1 MQVDGV
7 RRSPR
12 NGGSIGMTI
21 ARGSRLD
28 ALPIIEAKLHPV
40 TAAQGSVDRSR
51 IVDRLLDPDA
61 PMLVTLAAPAGYGKT
76 TVLAQW
82 VERESRPVAWLT
94 VDSADNDP
102 TVFVTYLASALARIG
117 DVDRSLLR
125 ATTMAHSR
133 ILSFAVPRLLADI
146 HRWPQPAV
154 LVIDDAHRLTDPTSL
169 DALAMFATHLPP
181 GFHLAVAGRVA
192 PRLPVARLRAERRV
206 LEIDASTLALDEQ
219 ETAALTAA
227 TGWPLSTEE
236 ASALVARTE
245 GWAAGIYLAT
255 LAHERGEPDT
265 GWTSA
270 VSGVDEPIAD
280 YLRSEVGHRIDDEDM
295 TVLTRSAVLELL
307 EPRAV
312 EAVTGRTDAADRL
325 ETLAAQNLFIQAV
338 GRDGRSFR
346 YHKLLRDFL
355 LAELERREPGKTIEL
370 HRAAA
375 TWAAGSGSL
384 DLAIHHSL
392 AAGDRTDA
400 ALLVA
405 SHGVVAFQTGD
416 FVTLERWLGAF
427 EVEDFEALPQL
438 ALLGA
443 WAYTMTGRG
452 DDAIRLAELADRVSA
467 DGMDPDQA
475 RAFEARR
482 AMTRA
487 AMCRRGP
494 RGMLADAQ
502 LAVAREPASGRWL
515 THALWLE
522 GSAHYLLGDLDA
534 AEAALQASTREAQA
548 IESPNLAPL
557 TLLASIR
564 LRQQDWAGAE
574 QLTREASA
582 RLEQFGYGDLVMGL
596 GIYAL
601 QARIAA
607 HRGEVQAARA
617 ALVRAQLVRPLASRA
632 APAYAVGSLVELAR
646 GYLAMSDPAGAQI
659 VVREAEEIVRR
670 TPSLGILT
678 DELIE
683 VRRYLSGAATALV
696 GSSALTSAELR
707 ILPFLPTYLSFPE
720 IADRLSISRNTVKTH
735 AMSIYGKLWASSRGE
750 AVERAVELG
759 LLEPYPG
766 LESIRSATR

>member
-1 MQVDGV
+1 
-7 RRSPR
+7 
-12 NGGSIGMTI
+12 MTI
-21 ARGSRLD
+21 ARGSRLE
-28 ALPIIEAKLHPV
+28 ALPIIEAKVHPV
-40 TAAQGSVDRSR
+40 AAARGSVDRSR
-51 IVDRLLDPDA
+51 IVDRLLDPRA
-61 PMLVTLAAPAGYGKT
+61 PTLVTMAAPAGYGKT

-82 VERESRPVAWLT
+82 VEREARPVAWLT
-94 VDSADNDP
+94 VDAADNDP
-102 TVFVTYLASALARIG
+102 TVFVAYLASALARIG
-117 DVDRSLLR
+117 DIDGSLLGG
-125 ATTMAHSR
+125 TTLARSR

-154 LVIDDAHRLTDPTSL
+154 LVIDDAHRLTDATSL
-169 DALAMFATHLPP
+169 DALATFASHLPP

-192 PRLPVARLRAERRV
+192 PRLPVARLRAERKV
-206 LEIDASTLALDEQ
+206 MEIDASTLALDAR

-227 TGWPLSTEE
+227 TGWPLSTED

-255 LAHERGEPDT
+255 LAHARGEPDA

-280 YLRSEVGHRIDDEDM
+280 YLRSEVGHRIDDGDM
-295 TVLTRSAVLELL
+295 TILTRSAVLELL

-312 EAVTGRTDAADRL
+312 AAVTGRPDAADRL
-325 ETLAAQNLFIQAV
+325 EALAAQNLFIQAV

-355 LAELERREPGKTIEL
+355 LAELERREPGMTVTL

-375 TWAAGSGSL
+375 TWAAGAGVI
-384 DLAIHHSL
+384 DLAIHHAL
-392 AAGDRTDA
+392 AAGDREEA
-400 ALLVA
+400 AQLVA
-405 SHGVVAFQTGD
+405 THGVAAFQSGD
-416 FVTLERWLGAF
+416 LVTLERWLGAF
-427 EVEDFEALPQL
+427 DTEDFEAQPQL
-438 ALLGA
+438 ALLGT
-443 WAYTMTGRG
+443 WVFGITGRG
-452 DDAIRLAELADRVSA
+452 DDAIRLADVAERASVA
-467 DGMDPDQA
+467 GMDA
-475 RAFEARR
+475 AAVRSFESRR
-482 AMTRA
+482 AMARA
-487 AMCRRGP
+487 VLCRRGP
-494 RGMLADAQ
+494 RIMLADAD

-515 THALWLE
+515 THALWLQ

-534 AEAALQASTREAQA
+534 AEASLQASTREAVA
-548 IESPNLAPL
+548 IDSPNLAPL

-564 LRQQDWAGAE
+564 LRRQDWAGAE
-574 QLTREASA
+574 QLVHEASR
-582 RLEQFGYGDLVMGL
+582 RLEQFGYGYLVMSL
-596 GIYAL
+596 GVYAL
-601 QARIAA
+601 EARIAA
-607 HRGEVQAARA
+607 HRGEVHAARE
-617 ALVRAQLVRPLASRA
+617 ALVKAQLVRPHASRA
-632 APAYAVGSLVELAR
+632 SPTYSVGSLVDLAR
-646 GYLAMSDPAGAQI
+646 AYLAMSDPSGAQI

-670 TPSLGILT
+670 TPALGVLT
-678 DELIE
+678 DELLE

-766 LESIRSATR
+766 LESLRAGPR

>member
-1 MQVDGV
+1 
-7 RRSPR
+7 
-12 NGGSIGMTI
+12 MTI
-21 ARGSRLD
+21 ARGSRLE

-40 TAAQGSVDRSR
+40 TAARGSVDRSR

-61 PMLVTLAAPAGYGKT
+61 PTLMTLAAPAGYGKT

-82 VERESRPVAWLT
+82 VEREDRPVAWLT
-94 VDSADNDP
+94 VDASDNDP
-102 TVFVTYLASALARIG
+102 TVFVAYLASALARIG
-117 DVDRSLLR
+117 DVDGSLLGG
-125 ATTMAHSR
+125 TTMARSR

-146 HRWPQPAV
+146 HRWPRPAV
-154 LVIDDAHRLTDPTSL
+154 LVIDDAHRLTDATSL
-169 DALAMFATHLPP
+169 DALATFASHLPP

-192 PRLPVARLRAERRV
+192 PRLPVARLRAERKV
-206 LEIDASTLALDEQ
+206 LEIDAATLALDER

-227 TGWPLSTEE
+227 AGWPLSTDD

-255 LAHERGEPDT
+255 LAHGRGEPGA
-265 GWTSA
+265 GWTTA

-280 YLRSEVGHRIDDEDM
+280 YLRSEVGHRIDDGDM
-295 TVLTRSAVLELL
+295 TILTRSAILELL

-312 EAVTGRTDAADRL
+312 EAVTGRADAADRL
-325 ETLAAQNLFIQAV
+325 EALAAQNLFIQAV

-355 LAELERREPGKTIEL
+355 LAELERREPGMTVTL
-370 HRAAA
+370 HRSAA
-375 TWAAGSGSL
+375 TWAADTGAIE
-384 DLAIHHSL
+384 LAFHHAL
-392 AAGDRTDA
+392 AAGDRADA
-400 ALLVA
+400 AMLVA
-405 SHGVVAFQTGD
+405 NHGVVAFQTGD

-427 EVEDFEALPQL
+427 EIEDFEALPQL
-438 ALLGA
+438 ALLAA
-443 WAYTMTGRG
+443 WVYTMTGRG
-452 DDAIRLAELADRVSA
+452 DDAIRLAELAERASTDDMDA
-467 DGMDPDQA
+467 DHA
-475 RAFEARR
+475 RSFEARR

-494 RGMLADAQ
+494 RGMLADAE
-502 LAVAREPASGRWL
+502 LAVAGEPASGRWL
-515 THALWLE
+515 THALWLV
-522 GSAHYLLGDLDA
+522 GSAHYLLGDMDA
-534 AEAALQASTREAQA
+534 AEAALHASTREAA
-548 IESPNLAPL
+548 ALGSPNLAPL
-557 TLLASIR
+557 TLLAAIR
-564 LRQQDWAGAE
+564 VRRQDWSGAE
-574 QLTREASA
+574 LLVREASG
-582 RLEQFGYGDLVMGL
+582 RLEQFGYSYLVMGL

-601 QARIAA
+601 EARIAA
-607 HRGEVQAARA
+607 HRGEVHAARE
-617 ALVRAQLVRPLASRA
+617 ALVKAQLVRPLASRA

-646 GYLAMSDPAGAQI
+646 AYLAVSDPAGAQI

-670 TPSLGILT
+670 TPALGILT
-678 DELIE
+678 DDLIE

-766 LESIRSATR
+766 LESLRSTTPRSPAS

>member
-1 MQVDGV
+1 
-7 RRSPR
+7 
-12 NGGSIGMTI
+12 MTI
-21 ARGSRLD
+21 ARGSRLE
-28 ALPIIEAKLHPV
+28 ALPIIEAKLQPV
-40 TAAQGSVDRSR
+40 AAGRGSVDRSR
-51 IVDRLLDPDA
+51 IVDRLLDPQA
-61 PMLVTLAAPAGYGKT
+61 PTLVTLAAPAGYGKT

-82 VERESRPVAWLT
+82 VEREARPVAWLT
-94 VDSADNDP
+94 VDTADNDP
-102 TVFVTYLASALARIG
+102 TVFVAYLASALARIG
-117 DVDRSLLR
+117 DIDASLLGG
-125 ATTMAHSR
+125 TTLARSR
-133 ILSFAVPRLLADI
+133 ILSFAIPRLLADI

-154 LVIDDAHRLTDPTSL
+154 LVIDDAHRLTDATSL
-169 DALAMFATHLPP
+169 DALATFAGHLPP

-192 PRLPVARLRAERRV
+192 PRLPVARLRAERKV
-206 LEIDASTLALDEQ
+206 LEIDASTLALDAR

-227 TGWPLSTEE
+227 TGWPLSTED

-255 LAHERGEPDT
+255 LAHARGEPDA

-280 YLRSEVGHRIDDEDM
+280 YLRSEVGHRIDDADM
-295 TVLTRSAVLELL
+295 TILTRSAVLELL
-307 EPRAV
+307 EPHAV
-312 EAVTGRTDAADRL
+312 EAVTGRPDAADRL
-325 ETLAAQNLFIQAV
+325 EALAAQNLFIQTV

-355 LAELERREPGKTIEL
+355 LAELERREPGMTVTL
-370 HRAAA
+370 HRSAAR
-375 TWAAGSGSL
+375 WAAGAGAIE
-384 DLAIHHSL
+384 LAIHHSL
-392 AAGDRTDA
+392 AAGDRADA
-400 ALLVA
+400 ARLVA
-405 SHGVVAFQTGD
+405 SHGVTAFQTGD

-438 ALLGA
+438 ALVAA
-443 WAYTMTGRG
+443 WVYTMTGRG
-452 DDAIRLAELADRVSA
+452 DDAIRLAELAERAPTEHMDA
-467 DGMDPDQA
+467 DLA
-475 RAFEARR
+475 RSFEVRR
-482 AMTRA
+482 ALTRA
-487 AMCRRGP
+487 VMCRRGP
-494 RGMLADAQ
+494 RAMLADAE
-502 LAVAREPASGRWL
+502 LAVAGEPASGRWL
-515 THALWLE
+515 THALWVL

-548 IESPNLAPL
+548 VDSPNLAPL

-574 QLTREASA
+574 QLIREASV
-582 RLEQFGYGDLVMGL
+582 RLEQFGYGYLVMGL

-607 HRGEVQAARA
+607 HRGEVQAARE

-632 APAYAVGSLVELAR
+632 APAYAVASLVELAR
-646 GYLAMSDPAGAQI
+646 AYLAMSDPAGAQI

-670 TPSLGILT
+670 TPALGILT
-678 DELIE
+678 DELID

-766 LESIRSATR
+766 LESLRGAPR

>member
-1 MQVDGV
+1 
-7 RRSPR
+7 
-12 NGGSIGMTI
+12 MTI
-21 ARGSRLD
+21 ARGSRLE

-40 TAAQGSVDRSR
+40 TAARGSVDRSR

-61 PMLVTLAAPAGYGKT
+61 PTLMTLAAPAGYGKT

-82 VERESRPVAWLT
+82 VEREDRPVAWLT
-94 VDSADNDP
+94 VDASDNDP
-102 TVFVTYLASALARIG
+102 TVFVAYLASALARIG
-117 DVDRSLLR
+117 DVDGSLLGG
-125 ATTMAHSR
+125 TTMARSR

-146 HRWPQPAV
+146 HRWPRPAV
-154 LVIDDAHRLTDPTSL
+154 LVIDDAHRLTDATSL
-169 DALAMFATHLPP
+169 DALATFASHLPP

-192 PRLPVARLRAERRV
+192 PRLPVARLRAERKV
-206 LEIDASTLALDEQ
+206 LEIDAATLALDER

-227 TGWPLSTEE
+227 AGWPLSTDD

-255 LAHERGEPDT
+255 LAHGRGEPGA
-265 GWTSA
+265 GWTTA

-280 YLRSEVGHRIDDEDM
+280 YLRSEVGHRIDDGDM
-295 TVLTRSAVLELL
+295 TILTRSAILELL

-312 EAVTGRTDAADRL
+312 EAVTGRADAADRL
-325 ETLAAQNLFIQAV
+325 EALAAQNLFIQAV

-355 LAELERREPGKTIEL
+355 LAELERREPGMTVTL
-370 HRAAA
+370 HRSAA
-375 TWAAGSGSL
+375 TWAADTGAIE
-384 DLAIHHSL
+384 LAFHHAL
-392 AAGDRTDA
+392 AAGDRADA
-400 ALLVA
+400 AMLVA
-405 SHGVVAFQTGD
+405 NHGVVAFQTGD

-427 EVEDFEALPQL
+427 EIEDFEALPQL
-438 ALLGA
+438 ALLAA
-443 WAYTMTGRG
+443 WVYTMTGRG
-452 DDAIRLAELADRVSA
+452 DDAIRLAELAERASTDDMDA
-467 DGMDPDQA
+467 DHA
-475 RAFEARR
+475 RSFEARR

-494 RGMLADAQ
+494 RGMLADAE
-502 LAVAREPASGRWL
+502 LAVAGEPASGRWL
-515 THALWLE
+515 THALWLV
-522 GSAHYLLGDLDA
+522 GSAHYLLGDMDA
-534 AEAALQASTREAQA
+534 AEAALHASTREAA
-548 IESPNLAPL
+548 ALGSPNLAPL
-557 TLLASIR
+557 TLLAAIR
-564 LRQQDWAGAE
+564 VRRQDWSGAE
-574 QLTREASA
+574 LLVREASG
-582 RLEQFGYGDLVMGL
+582 RLEQFGYSYLVMGL

-601 QARIAA
+601 EARIAA
-607 HRGEVQAARA
+607 HRGEVHAARE
-617 ALVRAQLVRPLASRA
+617 ALVKAQLVRPLASRA

-646 GYLAMSDPAGAQI
+646 AYLAVSDPAGAQI

-670 TPSLGILT
+670 TPALGILT
-678 DELIE
+678 DDLIE

-766 LESIRSATR
+766 LDSLRGAPQ